1 MTKNRRTLSLGVGL
15 AGVAVIAAAC
25 GSSAKSSTSSSTPSG
40 GSATTS
46 GSSATTTGGAALT
59 GVGYTTPTAPTGA
72 KISGGTVTFTEGP
85 GAQPDY
91 IFPMTSAQVCG
102 TNNIDQFSALLYRPL
117 YWFGNN
123 YSPTVDYNYSIGQ
136 APVFSNGDKTVTV
149 TLNNWKW
156 SNGEPVQAYNVEEWV
171 NLYKANPASNYCGYV
186 PGYFPDN
193 VVSMSSPN
201 PQTIV
206 FQLNKAYN
214 PEWFLYN
221 ELSQITPLPLAWDR
235 TSLSQPAPTA
245 VSSSLADSTKAGAE
259 AVYTFLDAQSKN
271 VAGYNSSPIWS
282 VVDGPFQLQSI
293 TTTGQVTMVPNTSYS
308 GSPKPT
314 ISKFVEV
321 PFTADTAEFNQIRSG
336 GPSALTIA
344 NLPSQYAPQLS
355 TVTGEGYTDNKAA
368 SYSFNYFPLNLN
380 NPTVGPIFRQLYFR
394 QALQHLVD
402 QQGWI
407 DAFLNKTAVPTY
419 SPIPGS
425 PPSPLASFN
434 ATTNPYAFSTTAAAS
449 LLTSHGWKVVAGG
462 QTTCTSPGT
471 AANQC
476 GAGITQGEGIAFN
489 IDYQSG
495 VSTLAS
501 EMNDLEAQAA
511 KVGIAI
517 NLTTHTFNQVIS
529 TATQCT
535 STQPTC
541 KWTAENWGAGWIYAP
556 DFLPTGEEL
565 FQNGASANYSNYNN
579 AQMNSLISATVYG
592 SASQEKAA
600 ITAYAQFAEAHL
612 PVVYG
617 PTSIGTYQ
625 GDAGTMVSNKLGGY
639 TPNAFGYMTPENWYL
654 TK

>member
-1 MTKNRRTLSLGVGL
+1 MDKSHRRVLQVGLGVASL
-15 AGVAVIAAAC
+15 AIVASAC
-25 GSSAKSSTSSSTPSG
+25 GSSAKSSSSSPGSTAGATTPS
-40 GSATTS
+40 
-46 GSSATTTGGAALT
+46 SSSGGASLT
-59 GVGYTTPTAPTGA
+59 GVGYTTPTAPSGA

-136 APVFSNGDKTVTV
+136 APVFSNGDKTVTI

-156 SNGEPVQAYNVEEWV
+156 SDGEPVQAYNVEMWV

-201 PQTIV
+201 PQTVV
-206 FQLNKAYN
+206 FNLNKAYN

-235 TSLSQPAPTA
+235 TSLSQSAPTA
-245 VSSSLADSTKAGAE
+245 VSASMPDSTKAGAE
-259 AVYTFLDAQSKN
+259 AVYTFLDGQSKD
-271 VAGYNSSPIWS
+271 VATYNTSPLWS
-282 VVDGPFQLQSI
+282 VVDGPFKLQSI
-293 TTTGQVTMVPNTSYS
+293 TTTGQVTMVPNPSYS

-321 PFTADTAEFNQIRSG
+321 PFTADTAVFNQIRSG

-344 NLPSQYAPQLS
+344 NLPPQYAPQLS
-355 TVTGEGYTDNKAA
+355 TVEAEGYADNKAA

-402 QQGWI
+402 QNGWI
-407 DAFLNKTAVPTY
+407 DAFLNKTAVATY
-419 SPIPGS
+419 SPIPAS
-425 PPSPLASFN
+425 PASPLASFN
-434 ATTNPYAFSTTAAAS
+434 ASANPYPFSTSAAAS
-449 LLTSHGWKVVAGG
+449 LLTSHGWKVVPNG
-462 QTTCTSPGT
+462 QTTCTDPGT
-471 AANQC
+471 GTNQC
-476 GAGITQGEGIAFN
+476 GAGISAGEAISFN

-495 VSTLAS
+495 VSTLQS
-501 EMNDLEAQAA
+501 EMNDLEAQAK

-529 TATQCT
+529 TATQCQP
-535 STQPTC
+535 TQATC

-565 FQNGASANYSNYNN
+565 FQNGASANYSNYSNS
-579 AQMNSLISATVYG
+579 QMNSLIAATVYG
-592 SASQEKAA
+592 PASQEKQA
-600 ITAYAQFAEAHL
+600 ITAYAQFAETHL

-625 GDAGTMVSNKLGGY
+625 GDAGTLVSNKLGGY